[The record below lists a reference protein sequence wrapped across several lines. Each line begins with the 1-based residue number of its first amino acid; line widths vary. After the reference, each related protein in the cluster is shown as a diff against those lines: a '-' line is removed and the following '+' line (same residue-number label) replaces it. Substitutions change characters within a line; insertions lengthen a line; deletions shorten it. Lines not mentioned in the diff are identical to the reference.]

1 MRILDS
7 RGTNEQIHTVCRLLI
22 TCVAIAREGGE
33 GWGKVEFV
41 LKIYV
46 LLAEVSA
53 RTVNYGPS
61 FCHQFMAR
69 ASNRWKKKTRMRDLQ
84 YGPKKTTLIRC
95 LLFGYLFEE
104 PETCTGQ
111 TI

>member
-69 ASNRWKKKTRMRDLQ
+69 ASNRWKKKKQGCVIYSTVR
-84 YGPKKTTLIRC
+84 KKLR
-95 LLFGYLFEE
+95 
-104 PETCTGQ
+104 
-111 TI
+111 